1 MSVLF
6 VMDKWVTG
14 NINFGLSA
22 WQGNLASSL
31 ESLNIVEVEKFHF
44 DDFHINFPRESAN
57 QALMDLCKKKRP
69 EFIFL
74 VISEPPDKSDHIV
87 RVDTLKEIRNQLN
100 IPIVTIFGD
109 LQMKFQVAVLK
120 SIEPYVD
127 LILFTALT
135 NPGIQLANR
144 KMKYMWVPKDPR
156 YFYFDPQMLQ
166 CFNVSYLG
174 SSKPNRIKL
183 VNFLK
188 KRNVDI
194 YTGGGERESNISLL
208 EYSNIIKK
216 SKISLSFS
224 RTPPGMHCINARP
237 FEIVSC
243 NSMLL
248 EESGIETPKLFKPFE
263 DYVPFL
269 SKRDCLD
276 KIKYFIKNDRERS
289 EISFNAY
296 NKFNELFSA
305 QRFWMEVIDYIR
317 NEEFHKISNKFS
329 VNKSGDEFWME
340 PMSRRTIPK
349 FDFLQYKDLS
359 FLTRNLYRFIN
370 FIWSRN
376 YLFNI
381 YYYTFQILWLME
393 RVLQSPSTAPHKIYK
408 TIMRKLHGY

>member
-6 VMDKWVTG
+6 VMDKWVAG

-31 ESLNIVEVEKFHF
+31 ESLNIAEVEKFHF
-44 DDFHINFPRESAN
+44 DDFHINFPHESAN
-57 QALMDLCKKKRP
+57 QALIDLCKKKCP

-74 VISEPPDKSDHIV
+74 VISELPNKSDHIV
-87 RVDTLKEIRNQLN
+87 RISTLKEIRNQLK

-120 SIEPYVD
+120 SIEPYAD

-135 NPGIQLANR
+135 NPGIKLANA
-144 KMKYMWVPKDPR
+144 KMKYMWVPKDPKH
-156 YFYFDPQMLQ
+156 FHFDSQMLH
-166 CFNVSYLG
+166 CYNLSYLG
-174 SSKPNRIKL
+174 SNKPNRIEL

-194 YTGGGERESNISLL
+194 YTGGGERDTNISVI

-216 SKISLSFS
+216 SKMSLSFS

-248 EESGIETPKLFKPFE
+248 EESGIETPKLFKPFVE
-263 DYVPFL
+263 YIPFF

-296 NKFNELFSA
+296 NKFNRLFTA

-317 NEEFHKISNKFS
+317 KEEFHKINNKFS
-329 VNKSGDEFWME
+329 VNKSGDEFWTE
-340 PMSRRTIPK
+340 PMPLRTIPK
-349 FDFLQYKDLS
+349 FNFLQYQDLS
-359 FLTRNLYRFIN
+359 FLIRNLYRFLN
-370 FIWSRN
+370 FIWSKS

-381 YYYTFQILWLME
+381 YYYTFLILWLTK
-393 RVLQSPSTAPHKIYK
+393 RALQSPKTAPYKIYRI
-408 TIMRKLHGY
+408 IMRKMHSY

>member
-6 VMDKWVTG
+6 VMDKWCAG
-14 NINFGLSA
+14 NIKFGPSA
-22 WQGNLASSL
+22 WEGNLASSL
-31 ESLNIVEVEKFHF
+31 ESLSITEVGKFHF
-44 DDFHINFPRESAN
+44 DDFHINFPNESAN
-57 QALMDLCKKKRP
+57 QALIDLCKKKCP

-74 VISEPPDKSDHIV
+74 VIYNLPNKSDHIV
-87 RVDTLKEIRNQLN
+87 RIDTLKEIRNQLN

-109 LQMKFQVAVLK
+109 LQIKSQVAVLK

-135 NPGIQLANR
+135 NPGIRLANA

-156 YFYFDPQMLQ
+156 YYNFDSQMLH
-166 CFNVSYLG
+166 CYNVSYLG
-174 SSKPNRIKL
+174 TAKPNRMEL

-194 YTGGGERESNISLL
+194 YAGGGERKTNLSVL

-224 RTPPGMHCINARP
+224 RHSVGMHCINARP

-243 NSMLL
+243 NSMML

-263 DYVPFL
+263 EYVPFY

-305 QRFWMEVIDYIR
+305 QRFWLEVIDYVR
-317 NEEFHKISNKFS
+317 NKEFNKINNKFL
-329 VNKSGDEFWME
+329 VNKSGDEFWAE
-340 PMSRRTIPK
+340 PMPQRTIPK
-349 FDFLQYKDLS
+349 FDILQYKDFS

-370 FIWSRN
+370 FIWFKN

-381 YYYTFQILWLME
+381 YYYTFQILVLIK
-393 RVLQSPSTAPHKIYK
+393 RVLRLPYTGPRRIYRM
-408 TIMRKLHGY
+408 IMRRVHK